1 MATLCCTEI
10 SSFVNFSCT
19 FVSAGKCSSLVLNAM
34 LLAEIGTGTRS
45 ACSGRSHAGTSA
57 VDAAGNAAPTTSRA
71 LTRAVRP
78 PSSTPTRP
86 LGSTIQT
93 SPRTTS
99 IPASRSS
106 SSIAARGST
115 SITRLPL
122 LAAASAS
129 ARRPLPITMTSMWPV
144 AGESGRCV
152 TPSRL
157 DHAWRRIRT
166 SPPTRRSSSSRY
178 GDDVKRRR
186 ARGVDEH
193 HEPVMR
199 PRHGGRS
206 SALP

>member
-1 MATLCCTEI
+1 MGRWDRRRRTGAAL
-10 SSFVNFSCT
+10 
-19 FVSAGKCSSLVLNAM
+19 VSAAAFQPRGVAG
-34 LLAEIGTGTRS
+34 LAR
-45 ACSGRSHAGTSA
+45 AGA
-57 VDAAGNAAPTTSRA
+57 RAADGVPADAGERRDAAGDAAPTTSPA
-71 LTRAVRP
+71 STRAVRP

-106 SSIAARGST
+106 SSMAARGST
-115 SITRLPL
+115 SITCLPL

-157 DHAWRRIRT
+157 DHAWRRTGRW
-166 SPPTRRSSSSRY
+166 PPTRRSSSSRY

-186 ARGVDEH
+186 ARGIDEH